1 MIRERRVNKPIVA
14 IEKGMSEA
22 KALEK
27 ALYMLRINEIIKP
40 GDKVVIAPNWVKD
53 YKPSS
58 GTVVGPNTLRT
69 LIRYI
74 KEKNPKSITIAV
86 GAGGAKTPDVM
97 KNVGYDKILE
107 EENIEFVDMNYGPYI
122 DLDINHNIIKSTP
135 INKIVNEADVI
146 ISFTQLKMHEEATI
160 TASIKN
166 IAMGW
171 PPAEIH
177 GYPKKKTGIHEDLH
191 GFISCI
197 MNKIPIDISIVS
209 CDKAMIGTGPTGGIP
224 IGTNGLIIVGTDPVA
239 VDTIGARLL
248 GFLPQAIAYLYKLY
262 NDGIGEAKVEN
273 MIIKGIELKKAEK
286 LFTKAA
292 YGKSVILDND
302 EIKNIHGSQPK

>member
-1 MIRERRVNKPIVA
+1 MIRERKVNKPIVA
-14 IEKGMSEA
+14 IEKGMNEG

-27 ALYMLRINEIIKP
+27 ALDMLPIDEIIKP

-53 YKPSS
+53 YQPSS
-58 GTVVGPNTLRT
+58 GTVVGPNTLKK
-69 LIRYI
+69 LIKYV

-86 GAGGAKTPDVM
+86 GSGGAKTPDVM
-97 KNVGYDKILE
+97 KKVGYDKILE
-107 EENIEFVDMNYGPYI
+107 EEKIEFVDMNYGPYI

-224 IGTNGLIIVGTDPVA
+224 IDTNGLILVGTDPVA

-262 NDGIGEAKVEN
+262 NDGVGEAKVEN
-273 MIIKGIELKKAEK
+273 MTIKGIELKKAEK

-292 YGKSVILDND
+292 YGKSVILDNN